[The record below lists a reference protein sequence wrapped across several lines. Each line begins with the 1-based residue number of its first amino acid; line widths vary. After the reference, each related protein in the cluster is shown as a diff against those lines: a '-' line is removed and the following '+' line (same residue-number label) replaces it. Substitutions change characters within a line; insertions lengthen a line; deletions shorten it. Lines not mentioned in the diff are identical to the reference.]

1 MDGQRGAVL
10 TRSQSMSPRPLTKGA
25 GVLCSKMSQG
35 TIRDK
40 TRAVWDKAR
49 EAVALGMAM
58 PEVAK
63 RFNLPLHGL
72 RKRAQREEWP
82 TKERILATSPTVEA
96 REALVQSWA
105 EQGEAHRRRIMGIVN
120 RSLKN
125 LNMPAPENWADLE
138 RAARIGDRAA
148 GLEKQT
154 PAITLAFPIATSSE
168 GSPFYEA
175 ETIFADTLPHPTPEP
190 LEP

>member
-1 MDGQRGAVL
+1 
-10 TRSQSMSPRPLTKGA
+10 
-25 GVLCSKMSQG
+25 MSQG

-105 EQGEAHRRRIMGIVN
+105 EQGEAHRRRVMSIVN
-120 RSLKN
+120 RALEGAN
-125 LNMPAPENWADLE
+125 IAPPENWADLE

-148 GLEKQT
+148 GLEKAA
-154 PAITLAFPIATSSE
+154 PAITLAFPIATSGE
-168 GSPFYEA
+168 VSPFYEA
-175 ETIFADTLPHPTPEP
+175 DTDFADSIPHLTPSP
-190 LEP
+190 PDP